1 MSNALDVV
9 DDIVT
14 ALGNTDENA
23 DDADDALLDGEGG
36 VIDALVDVIEEVVE
50 PVEEP

>member
-9 DDIVT
+9 DDIVS

-23 DDADDALLDGEGG
+23 NDALLDGDGG
-36 VIDALVDVIEEVVE
+36 VIDALADVIEEVVE